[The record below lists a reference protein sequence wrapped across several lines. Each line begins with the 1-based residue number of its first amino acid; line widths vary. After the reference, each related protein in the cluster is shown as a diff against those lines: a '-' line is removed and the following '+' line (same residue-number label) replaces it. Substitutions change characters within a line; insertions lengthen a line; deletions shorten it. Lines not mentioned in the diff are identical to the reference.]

1 MTGRSLLCNF
11 LRVPFGD
18 RPELSTEQR
27 SLTPWIDR
35 WTPGDGRK
43 VWVQATVARPDGVSR
58 EVVDAREWIETLHDE
73 TRWPSGTVFELVTEA
88 TS

>member
-1 MTGRSLLCNF
+1 MTARSILCNF
-11 LRVPFGD
+11 LRVGHGD
-18 RPELSTEQR
+18 RPELPTEQR
-27 SLTPWIDR
+27 SLQPWIDR

-43 VWVQATVARPDGVSR
+43 IWVQASTFRDGRVVA

-73 TRWPSGTVFELVTEA
+73 QRWPAGTVFELVTEA

>member
-1 MTGRSLLCNF
+1 MNARAYLCTPIPMN
-11 LRVPFGD
+11 PGE
-18 RPELSTEQR
+18 RPALSTEQR

-43 VWVQATVARPDGVSR
+43 IWVHATVKGDSGVR
-58 EVVDAREWIETLHDE
+58 FEVIDAREWIETMRDE
-73 TRWPSGTVFELVTEA
+73 KRWPHGTIFEVVSEA